1 MAEFVQ
7 NASQYLTKQDAQAM
21 ATYLKS
27 NMQTRARDADVRTT
41 TASASSSISGEA
53 IYQKHCTT
61 CHGNNGQGKTSIY
74 PALAGNPAVTLT
86 RPDNL
91 IQMVL
96 YGGYGPSTQERPRPY
111 GMPPYLFSL
120 NNQQIADVL
129 NHIRSQWGN
138 QADTVSPMQVDRVR
152 SAAY

>member
-1 MAEFVQ
+1 
-7 NASQYLTKQDAQAM
+7 
-21 ATYLKS
+21 
-27 NMQTRARDADVRTT
+27 
-41 TASASSSISGEA
+41 
-53 IYQKHCTT
+53 
-61 CHGNNGQGKTSIY
+61 
-74 PALAGNPAVTLT
+74 
-86 RPDNL
+86 
-91 IQMVL
+91 MVL

-138 QADTVSPMQVDRVR
+138 QADAVSPMQVDRVR